1 VTFIHHNKQKISQSS
16 HTSTIEG
23 FSEIKQVYKRIVIS
37 FRKRTPCTSHLN
49 SDVKI
54 PGGAC

>member
-16 HTSTIEG
+16 LTSTIEG

-37 FRKRTPCTSHLN
+37 FRKRTPCTLHLN